1 MTAVISWM
9 DRAACA
15 GVDPERF
22 FPRKTGNGARVE
34 ARAAQ
39 SICAGCPVIAECTTH
54 ADGVGAKYG
63 VWGGRLRSADQRR
76 ERSRWHRCPVCHHRV
91 SRTDGDLIAKHL
103 DTVRVTC
110 LTSGI
115 PFVLAEVMTS

>member
-9 DRAACA
+9 DRAACV
-15 GVDPERF
+15 GMDPERF
-22 FPRKTGNGARVE
+22 FPNKSGNGARAE

-39 SICAGCPVIAECTTH
+39 SICAGCTVITECTEH
-54 ADGVGAKYG
+54 ADRMGAKFG
-63 VWGGRLRSADQRR
+63 VWGGRLRNTDQPR
-76 ERSRWHRCPVCHHRV
+76 EHARWHRCPVCHHRV
-91 SRTDGDLIAKHL
+91 SRTDGDMIAKHL

-115 PFVLAEVMTS
+115 PFVLAEVMM